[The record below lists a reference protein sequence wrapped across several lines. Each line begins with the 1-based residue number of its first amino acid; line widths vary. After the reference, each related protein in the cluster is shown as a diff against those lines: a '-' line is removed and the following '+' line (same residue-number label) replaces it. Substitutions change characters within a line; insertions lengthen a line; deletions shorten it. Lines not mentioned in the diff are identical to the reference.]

1 MHVLVSWLGRLC
13 VAGCPLLWQP
23 ALRGKLSPLS
33 VGDEAFWTLPA
44 YASIL
49 IFFCCYCL
57 RQNKSEKDTET

>member
-1 MHVLVSWLGRLC
+1 MK
-13 VAGCPLLWQP
+13 PLLWQP